1 MEHPS
6 SPAEPE
12 PFVVRDEAWELLQ
25 RDRADQVVV
34 AVKTEA
40 SRRGLT
46 TDEFLTELV
55 RQGRRPV
62 PAPVRIP
69 FVPHRLSDF
78 D

>member
-12 PFVVRDEAWELLQ
+12 PFVVRDEMWELIQ
-25 RDRADQVVV
+25 RDPGLAQS
-34 AVKTEA
+34 VKAEA
-40 SRRGLT
+40 SRTGLT
-46 TDEFLTELV
+46 GSAFLTELV